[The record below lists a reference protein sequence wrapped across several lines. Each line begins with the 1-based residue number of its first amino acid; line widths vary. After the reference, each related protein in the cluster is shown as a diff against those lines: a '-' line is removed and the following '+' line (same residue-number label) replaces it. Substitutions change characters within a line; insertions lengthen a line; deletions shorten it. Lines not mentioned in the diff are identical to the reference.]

1 MSVVRSLILEYGRI
15 VLKNEGSVDHLDV
28 AEVDEIGYG
37 NEVVVSLELLSGEV
51 GGPLGEVVGGCLYGK
66 SRAVAGFLGGSGGL
80 LSLGSGGLVFLSG
93 LGGLVYFFFNGE
105 VKRIACLV
113 EYVDLELG
121 TLLGR
126 VVKIFE
132 VYGKGNVNSK
142 ILSFV
147 VVVVDNS
154 DDVVAA
160 PGAFGP
166 LAGLGEFAAEVGLPA
181 CAALFL
187 VLSTVDGKLELEAAL
202 YEILKGSGVH
212 ALLAFNGDHLVCAG
226 IPANAVEPV
235 GAVFDSCAYNIYAF
249 DLKSFGELYAVAG
262 NRKGSGSG
270 IKGERNITSL
280 NYFEFVVLLGISN
293 FPSTIGD
300 FALNGGFGC
309 SYVLIHLGVCAVSY
323 CFHLVVLICF
333 KPVRAKE

>member
-202 YEILKGSGVH
+202 YEILKGSQLMPLSQLGLSLTAAPTTFTPSISRASGSSTPSPETERV
-212 ALLAFNGDHLVCAG
+212 
-226 IPANAVEPV
+226 
-235 GAVFDSCAYNIYAF
+235 
-249 DLKSFGELYAVAG
+249 AVAG
-262 NRKGSGSG
+262 SKVNV
-270 IKGERNITSL
+270 TSQASTTL
-280 NYFEFVVLLGISN
+280 NS
-293 FPSTIGD
+293 
-300 FALNGGFGC
+300 
-309 SYVLIHLGVCAVSY
+309 
-323 CFHLVVLICF
+323 
-333 KPVRAKE
+333 